1 MSVFA
6 ALGLSDSASLEE
18 VKLAYRTK
26 AMQGLHPDQGGDPD
40 EFAALNANYNA
51 AVQEVLARKCPTCHG
66 TGKVQHSVGFSSVD
80 MPCPTCR

>member
-18 VKLAYRTK
+18 VKLAFRQR
-26 AMQGLHPDQGGDPD
+26 AQELHPDHGGDPM
-40 EFAALNANYNA
+40 EFEALQAIYNEA
-51 AVQEVLARKCPTCHG
+51 KQEVLSRKCPTCHG
-66 TGKVQHSVGFSSVD
+66 TGKVQHSVGFSSID